1 MLTDH
6 HSFSSNFSIKY
17 YNRGTTTAFVLVST
31 KNPRTRMRTTII
43 VVGIVIGVS
52 PAVKL
57 GKGLGNMV
65 GTPANMVGT
74 LASALL
80 VLVNKLVKTPGN
92 IVTVPMDGHHPM
104 RVKIM
109 TRPIT
114 RTTLKIMIGRME
126 TSTPRMKIALKILI

>member
-1 MLTDH
+1 
-6 HSFSSNFSIKY
+6 
-17 YNRGTTTAFVLVST
+17 
-31 KNPRTRMRTTII
+31 MRTTGVIM
-43 VVGIVIGVS
+43 VIVIGVG
-52 PAVKL
+52 PAVL
-57 GKGLGNMV
+57 LRTGLGVMV
-65 GTPANMVGT
+65 RTLASVLLVLVNKLAIMVRT

-80 VLVNKLVKTPGN
+80 VLVNKLVKTPGAGV
-92 IVTVPMDGHHPM
+92 IMDMVQVDHIPM

>member
-1 MLTDH
+1 
-6 HSFSSNFSIKY
+6 
-17 YNRGTTTAFVLVST
+17 
-31 KNPRTRMRTTII
+31 MRTTII

-52 PAVKL
+52 LAVKL

-126 TSTPRMKIALKILI
+126 TSTLRMKIALKVLI

>member
-1 MLTDH
+1 
-6 HSFSSNFSIKY
+6 
-17 YNRGTTTAFVLVST
+17 
-31 KNPRTRMRTTII
+31 MRTTII

-74 LASALL
+74 LAVTLLILVGTLASA
-80 VLVNKLVKTPGN
+80 PGT
-92 IVTVPMDGHHPM
+92 IVMDIIHHLM
-104 RVKIM
+104 RVKIT

-114 RTTLKIMIGRME
+114 RTTPKIMIGRME
-126 TSTPRMKIALKILI
+126 TSTPRMKIALKVLI

>member
-31 KNPRTRMRTTII
+31 KNPKTRMRTTII

-52 PAVKL
+52 PAVTL
-57 GKGLGNMV
+57 RKGLAVMV
-65 GTPANMVGT
+65 RT

-80 VLVNKLVKTPGN
+80 VLVKKLASVPGN
-92 IVTVPMDGHHPM
+92 IVTLMVVMVTIMVHHPM
-104 RVKIM
+104 RVKIT

-114 RTTLKIMIGRME
+114 RTTPKIMIGRME